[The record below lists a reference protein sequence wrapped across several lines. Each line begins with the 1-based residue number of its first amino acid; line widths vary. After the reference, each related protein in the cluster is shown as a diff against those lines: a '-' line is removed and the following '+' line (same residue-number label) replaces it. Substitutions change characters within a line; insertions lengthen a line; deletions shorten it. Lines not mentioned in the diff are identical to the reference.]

1 MYILGDIGNTE
12 TKLCIV
18 SKNNKISKKITFL
31 SKSVNNRQLNIL
43 FKKNKIQLNKI
54 EKILFCSVVPKT
66 FSIINKFLSKKV
78 RLKCYEVKKLNL
90 KSLIKINSHH
100 SYSRGLW
107 CAIILFVAI
116 QFDKIESEFSL
127 FQYLSMND

>member
-31 SKSVNNRQLNIL
+31 SKSINNKQLNSL
-43 FKKNKIQLNKI
+43 LKKNKIQLNKI

-66 FSIINKFLSKKV
+66 FSIINKFLSKKIKFKITYKNQS
-78 RLKCYEVKKLNL
+78 RLQ
-90 KSLIKINSHH
+90 S
-100 SYSRGLW
+100 SRLR
-107 CAIILFVAI
+107 
-116 QFDKIESEFSL
+116 
-127 FQYLSMND
+127 

>member
-66 FSIINKFLSKKV
+66 FSIINKFLSKKFK
-78 RLKCYEVKKLNL
+78 LKCY
-90 KSLIKINSHH
+90 
-100 SYSRGLW
+100 
-107 CAIILFVAI
+107 
-116 QFDKIESEFSL
+116 
-127 FQYLSMND
+127 

>member
-31 SKSVNNRQLNIL
+31 SKSVNNKQLNIL

-66 FSIINKFLSKKV
+66 FSIINKFLSKK
-78 RLKCYEVKKLNL
+78 LN
-90 KSLIKINSHH
+90 
-100 SYSRGLW
+100 
-107 CAIILFVAI
+107 
-116 QFDKIESEFSL
+116 
-127 FQYLSMND
+127 

>member
-31 SKSVNNRQLNIL
+31 SKSINSHQLNSL
-43 FKKNKIQLNKI
+43 FKKNKIQFNKI

-66 FSIINKFLSKKV
+66 FSIIKKFLSKKV
-78 RLKCYEVKKLNL
+78 KSKCFEVKKLNL
-90 KSLIKINSHH
+90 KSLIKIKVDYKQVGSDRITN
-100 SYSRGLW
+100 
-107 CAIILFVAI
+107 AI
-116 QFDKIESEFSL
+116 SL
-127 FQYLSMND
+127 MNNKKYLLRRNYRPRC